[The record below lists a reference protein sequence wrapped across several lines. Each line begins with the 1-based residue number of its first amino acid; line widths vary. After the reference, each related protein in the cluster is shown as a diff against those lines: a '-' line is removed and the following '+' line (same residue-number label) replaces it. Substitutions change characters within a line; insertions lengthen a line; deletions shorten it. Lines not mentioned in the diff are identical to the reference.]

1 MLSVWD
7 NPQETTMNNTYD
19 EKRIL
24 KQLSNPATSRQ
35 AFAEVVAQY
44 GEQLYWSIRRMV
56 LVHDD
61 ANDILQ
67 NTFIKA
73 WTNLADFQGRSKFS
87 TWLHRIAINE
97 CLTFVRK
104 QKLTANIYTDE
115 DNGVANMLMADEY
128 FDGDEVQALLQ
139 QAIASLPEVQ
149 RQVFCL
155 RYYDDMKYSEM
166 STLLGTSQG
175 ALKASYHLAVKK
187 IQDFLT
193 NMIKPLRQKI
203 VKQ

>member
-1 MLSVWD
+1 MK
-7 NPQETTMNNTYD
+7 NNTYD

-73 WTNLADFQGRSKFS
+73 WTNLANFQGRSKFS

-166 STLLGTSQG
+166 STLFGTSQG

-187 IQDFLT
+187 IQDFF
-193 NMIKPLRQKI
+193 NHND
-203 VKQ
+203 

>member
-1 MLSVWD
+1 
-7 NPQETTMNNTYD
+7 MNNTYD

-24 KQLSNPATSRQ
+24 KQLSDPATSRQ

-104 QKLTANIYTDE
+104 QKLTANI
-115 DNGVANMLMADEY
+115 
-128 FDGDEVQALLQ
+128 
-139 QAIASLPEVQ
+139 
-149 RQVFCL
+149 
-155 RYYDDMKYSEM
+155 
-166 STLLGTSQG
+166 
-175 ALKASYHLAVKK
+175 
-187 IQDFLT
+187 
-193 NMIKPLRQKI
+193 
-203 VKQ
+203 

>member
-1 MLSVWD
+1 
-7 NPQETTMNNTYD
+7 MNNTYD

-24 KQLSNPATSRQ
+24 KQLSDPATSRQ
-35 AFAEVVAQY
+35 AFAEVVSQY

-104 QKLTANIYTDE
+104 QKLTDY
-115 DNGVANMLMADEY
+115 
-128 FDGDEVQALLQ
+128 
-139 QAIASLPEVQ
+139 
-149 RQVFCL
+149 
-155 RYYDDMKYSEM
+155 
-166 STLLGTSQG
+166 
-175 ALKASYHLAVKK
+175 
-187 IQDFLT
+187 
-193 NMIKPLRQKI
+193 
-203 VKQ
+203 